1 MSTDKAMVTDEQV
14 RAYKQAYT
22 AHLNALIASKSPDAT
37 GDISFEATRVGLL
50 AALSEAEQQPVAPA
64 DVYRVL
70 KRAHM
75 NGTLDDDHLSS
86 LSREIA
92 ALSHPPAKREAGEAA
107 APVQGERV
115 SDTPSAAVEF
125 DDEVI
130 AYAQEIVDDRE
141 ADGCKVYVSDVI
153 DALRAALEASHE

>member
-1 MSTDKAMVTDEQV
+1 MSTDKAMVTDSPMQFFSENVDRWGAAEWFDRLAKAIRAQDEACGLMHRAAKEDKWAYEASLETYRNIAASSAMRLVRDYEQQV
-14 RAYKQAYT
+14 RAA
-22 AHLNALIASKSPDAT
+22 
-37 GDISFEATRVGLL
+37 LL
-50 AALSEAEQQPVAPA
+50 AAFSEAEQQPVAPA

-107 APVQGERV
+107 APESHVRGE
-115 SDTPSAAVEF
+115 E
-125 DDEVI
+125 
-130 AYAQEIVDDRE
+130 
-141 ADGCKVYVSDVI
+141 
-153 DALRAALEASHE
+153 